1 MKICKQGPEREIW
14 VFHISESG
22 PTCHNCLEQC
32 FSTSPERTGENNLYP
47 SPSHQGLMLFSEIH
61 NGTII
66 QIPSNISSP
75 EAKPVFKS

>member
-1 MKICKQGPEREIW
+1 MSIPHS
-14 VFHISESG
+14 VSG

-32 FSTSPERTGENNLYP
+32 FSTSPERIGENNLYP
-47 SPSHQGLMLFSEIH
+47 FPSHQGLVLFSQIH
-61 NGTII
+61 NGTVI